1 MEKRRI
7 IRCLLR
13 QTRDGNSFLIMKL
26 TIVLTILLSI
36 SAFGEVASQNV
47 SLKCENVLLR
57 EVFKSLKQQTG
68 YLFVFNEEELD
79 KAVRVSVDINNSTLA
94 KALDRV
100 LLGLPYT
107 YEIIDDMVVIKPAPV
122 KTTARDSVVRKV
134 EVKGVVKD
142 CKGELLPGVTVLIKG
157 TAIGVATNVNG
168 EYTIALDPKKQSLLF
183 SFIGMRTKEVVWNGQ
198 KRLDVVLDDDCV
210 SMDEVVVTGYQTID
224 KRKLT
229 SSISSLTDKD
239 LGCVDSRPDV
249 GRKGSRVTRDDVE
262 YHPGSR
268 HQDAFAGKQH
278 VHGNTR
284 AVVGNRRDYL
294 RESGAP
300 LRRRD

>member
-79 KAVRVSVDINNSTLA
+79 KAARVSVSINNSTLA

-100 LLGLPYT
+100 LRGLPYT

-122 KTTARDSVVRKV
+122 KTTARDSVGRKV

-183 SFIGMRTKEVVWNGQ
+183 SFIGMRT
-198 KRLDVVLDDDCV
+198 
-210 SMDEVVVTGYQTID
+210 
-224 KRKLT
+224 
-229 SSISSLTDKD
+229 
-239 LGCVDSRPDV
+239 
-249 GRKGSRVTRDDVE
+249 
-262 YHPGSR
+262 
-268 HQDAFAGKQH
+268 
-278 VHGNTR
+278 
-284 AVVGNRRDYL
+284 
-294 RESGAP
+294 
-300 LRRRD
+300 